1 LNFVQPKFN
10 YSISNPKKMRKHFML
25 AGVVG
30 IAALSLFSCSKDQQT
45 ADQPSS
51 QPQTAAGA
59 RTAGTDELDAI
70 LKDLTPD
77 TYLLSFD
84 GLPANNYITKSV
96 YGTLSDETQFGGPRY
111 PSPVPALYKIGYSS
125 IPFNKIW
132 VKTCPT
138 MIPFT
143 DIAAR
148 AAELIK
154 KVDSK
159 TFADL
164 AVTEVG
170 ANQQL
175 LATKTFLT
183 AAGRLQ
189 PDVMDK
195 YLTGIDLAKFRL
207 TLPAGTTLPGF
218 TRGFYGIGDI
228 TTVPDAGARIT
239 AYVGLRWK
247 DILIKRFP
255 NLIGCFDPLVLTDI
269 RANFSRLDK
278 GFAKMTIEE
287 VAGGAI
293 IGF

>member
-1 LNFVQPKFN
+1 
-10 YSISNPKKMRKHFML
+10 ML
-25 AGVVG
+25 AGVAG
-30 IAALSLFSCSKDQQT
+30 IAALSLFSCSKDQKKTDQSLPLSQT
-45 ADQPSS
+45 
-51 QPQTAAGA
+51 QTAAGA
-59 RTAGTDELDAI
+59 RTAGSDELDAI

-84 GLPANNYITKSV
+84 GLPANNYITKPV
-96 YGTLSDETQFGGPRY
+96 YGTLSDETQFGDPRY
-111 PSPVPALYKIGYSS
+111 PSPVPALYKIGYTSL
-125 IPFNKIW
+125 PFSKIW

-138 MIPFT
+138 MIPIK
-143 DIAAR
+143 DVALR
-148 AAELIK
+148 AAELVRK
-154 KVDSK
+154 LGGRSV
-159 TFADL
+159 ADL
-164 AVTEVG
+164 VVTEVG

-183 AAGRLQ
+183 AASSLQ

-195 YLTGIDLAKFRL
+195 YLAGVDLTKFRL

-218 TRGFYGIGDI
+218 TRGFYGMGDI
-228 TTVPDAGARIT
+228 TQVPDANARIT

-255 NLIGCFDPLVLTDI
+255 NLIGCFDPQVLTDI

-278 GFAKMTIEE
+278 SFANLTIEP
-287 VAGGAI
+287 VADGAI